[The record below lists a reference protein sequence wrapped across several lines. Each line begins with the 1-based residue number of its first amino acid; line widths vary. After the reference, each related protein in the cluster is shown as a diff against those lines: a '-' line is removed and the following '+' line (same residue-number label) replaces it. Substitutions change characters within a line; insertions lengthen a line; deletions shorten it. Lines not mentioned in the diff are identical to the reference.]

1 MLSGR
6 KVLEAL
12 IVYCKIDVM
21 ATLNEITMKNKHK
34 KNNHHEKHND
44 DEEIKLDNNYLSFNV
59 DSL

>member
-21 ATLNEITMKNKHK
+21 ATLNEINLKNRHK
-34 KNNHHEKHND
+34 KNHDKN
-44 DEEIKLDNNYLSFNV
+44 EEEEVKFDSNYLAFNV
-59 DSL
+59 DNL